1 MKDAKDLMIE
11 NYVRYN
17 GMILPIVSICSP
29 KPYNTKRFNE
39 KWLIELL
46 CDGLIYAPVD
56 EVEPIPITEDILL
69 KAGFNWNITG
79 TALWDSNE
87 FLISKD
93 EDGYYFGVWQSS
105 NGDEYPIFVMTLD
118 YLHTLQNAYRL
129 KTNKE
134 LIINF

>member
-1 MKDAKDLMIE
+1 MIDIKSLRLGNILKDHKGNLREVAYITECVGLKNDIGGVDKYQKD
-11 NYVRYN
+11 
-17 GMILPIVSICSP
+17 
-29 KPYNTKRFNE
+29 
-39 KWLIELL
+39 
-46 CDGLIYAPVD
+46 
-56 EVEPIPITEDILL
+56 PITSYDIETLSYVDLSEDILL

-93 EDGYYFGVWQSS
+93 EDGYYFGVWASS

>member
-1 MKDAKDLMIE
+1 MIDLKSLRLGNILKDHKGRLREVAYITECVGLKNDIGGVDKYQKD
-11 NYVRYN
+11 
-17 GMILPIVSICSP
+17 
-29 KPYNTKRFNE
+29 
-39 KWLIELL
+39 
-46 CDGLIYAPVD
+46 
-56 EVEPIPITEDILL
+56 PITSYDIETLSYVDLSEDILL